1 LTWTYAGSAET
12 DVQPRTRVVDRV
24 VAQLFAAAAR
34 ERAIELNR
42 DGAYERA
49 QAVIEKVAR
58 RIASYAGDDRELA
71 KLVTSLIAEANQ
83 WSRPTHERFRKESY
97 HLAMNMMQSRW
108 EDGTARKRD
117 RR

>member
-1 LTWTYAGSAET
+1 YAGSAEN
-12 DVQPRTRVVDRV
+12 DAQPRNRSVDRV
-24 VAQLFAAAAR
+24 VAQLFAAEAR
-34 ERAIELNR
+34 QRAIELNR
-42 DGAYERA
+42 YGAYERA

-83 WSRPTHERFRKESY
+83 WSRPALEFDRKESY
-97 HLAMNMMQSRW
+97 HVAMYKMQSRW